1 MKYVYR
7 VELNLSFD
15 RINGDSSIRDNTN
28 LVKKIIAE
36 DYRDVISK
44 IEKLFVT
51 WWDDPETLKKEGFSI
66 ESIAPKS
73 LKWDIIKLERG
84 TLIDIE

>member
-7 VELNLSFD
+7 VEINLSFD
-15 RINGDSSIRDNTN
+15 YLIGGESKKDKTD

-36 DYRDVISK
+36 NHRDLTSK

-51 WWDDPETLKKEGFSI
+51 WWDDPKTLSKEGLDLDI
-66 ESIAPKS
+66 VPKS

-84 TLIDIE
+84 TWIDIE